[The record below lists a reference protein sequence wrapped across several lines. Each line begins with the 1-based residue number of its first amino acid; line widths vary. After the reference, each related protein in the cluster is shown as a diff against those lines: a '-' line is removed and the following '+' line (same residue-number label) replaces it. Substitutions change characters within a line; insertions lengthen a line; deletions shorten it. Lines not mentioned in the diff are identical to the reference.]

1 MILINFMSII
11 EINLMVS
18 VGRNSQPGPED
29 SPYYLVIHLRCT
41 ITVAIHHTKTWH
53 NGVDTD
59 QRRKIRSLLYH
70 KINKI
75 AGIVFKIWIKMKFA
89 SGKETLA
96 KQLNFHLKPATKHVV
111 NDKRC

>member
-18 VGRNSQPGPED
+18 VGRNSQPGPEY
-29 SPYYLVIHLRCT
+29 SPFYLVIHLRFT

-53 NGVDTD
+53 NGLDTD

-75 AGIVFKIWIKMKFA
+75 AGIVFKIWIKMKLA

-96 KQLNFHLKPATKHVV
+96 KQ
-111 NDKRC
+111 